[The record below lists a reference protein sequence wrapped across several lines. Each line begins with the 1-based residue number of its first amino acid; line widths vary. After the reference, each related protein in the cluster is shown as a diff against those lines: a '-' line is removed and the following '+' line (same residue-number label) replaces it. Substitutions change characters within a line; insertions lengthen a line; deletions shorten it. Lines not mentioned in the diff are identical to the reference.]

1 MTMTTT
7 FLFKVTDDA
16 LEPIRWV
23 HPEDL
28 DRANNLRVVV
38 IDEATWRTEQLWNDN
53 DPFEVIAGRFG
64 LVRDTECVYEP
75 DFGIRVSTV
84 VTRLLAD
91 PCFRRDDTI

>member
-16 LEPIRWV
+16 LEPVRWV
-23 HPEDL
+23 HLEDL

-64 LVRDTECVYEP
+64 LVRDAECVNEP
-75 DFGIRVSTV
+75 DFGVRMSTV